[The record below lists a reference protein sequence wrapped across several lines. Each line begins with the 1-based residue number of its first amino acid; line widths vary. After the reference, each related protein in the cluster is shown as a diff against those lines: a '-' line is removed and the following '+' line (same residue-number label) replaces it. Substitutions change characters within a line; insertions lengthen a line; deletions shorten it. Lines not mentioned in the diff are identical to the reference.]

1 MDLALL
7 VLPDCLLVA
16 LGWIVH
22 NRFAYSREF
31 FAGLEKLVYFF
42 LFPALMIR
50 SLTLSPFSI
59 ATTSNFLILCFALAV
74 IGSLLAYLA
83 KPILKPSA
91 IALASSSQCAYR
103 FNTYIGLSLAPSV
116 AGPEGLAVM
125 AILVGFSVPIVNI
138 FAVKTLAKQQGS
150 NLLLE
155 IIKNPLVVSTFIG
168 LGLNFMG
175 IQLPGFIDTTFAKL
189 SQSAIP
195 LGLICVGAALMIRT
209 GSQDGKLVA
218 WIVSVRLLIMPIFGL
233 ALAYV
238 LGMSAIQT
246 QMIVLFTA
254 LPSASAAYILAVRM
268 GGDGKIVAS
277 TISIGTI
284 CCVFTIPLWIYLTQI
299 FFNLPPL

>member
-1 MDLALL
+1 MELALL

-16 LGWIVH
+16 LGWLIH

-59 ATTSNFLILCFALAV
+59 ATTSNFLLLCLALAV
-74 IGSLLAYLA
+74 IGSLLAFLA
-83 KPILKPSA
+83 KPILKPSP

-150 NLLLE
+150 NLLME

-168 LGLNFMG
+168 LTLNFAG
-175 IQLPGFIDTTFAKL
+175 IQLPSVIDTTFAKL

-209 GSQDGKLVA
+209 GSQEGRLVA
-218 WIVSVRLLIMPIFGL
+218 WIVTVRLFIMPLVGL
-233 ALAYV
+233 ALAFAFA
-238 LGMSAIQT
+238 MSPVQT

-284 CCVFTIPLWIYLTQI
+284 LCVFTIPVWIYMTQLLFGI
-299 FFNLPPL
+299 